1 MSNDLATQ
9 HAPITDLF
17 TQPTSPEDWTCF
29 QLSEDQIRHFQEQ
42 GYVSGVRLLDD
53 TQIEALRD
61 QRTVEGADS
70 GVPLSIKTG
79 EKA

>member
-1 MSNDLATQ
+1 MLL
-9 HAPITDLF
+9 HA
-17 TQPTSPEDWTCF
+17 
-29 QLSEDQIRHFQEQ
+29 RHLLVLRLHRQ
-42 GYVSGVRLLDD
+42 GFVLQVLHFLERALLGSALLK
-53 TQIEALRD
+53 ALRD